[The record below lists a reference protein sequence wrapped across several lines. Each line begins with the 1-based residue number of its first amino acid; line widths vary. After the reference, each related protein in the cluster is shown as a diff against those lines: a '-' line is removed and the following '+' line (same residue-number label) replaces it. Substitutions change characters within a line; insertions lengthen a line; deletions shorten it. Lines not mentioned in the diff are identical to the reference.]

1 MFLFKKNKKQ
11 NKVTW
16 RTKHAPGWKYG
27 LVIDTTF
34 FAFLVSIIADS
45 LLLIF
50 LLIIAFSV
58 LFTFYRFVESLYF
71 TFASFHA

>member
-1 MFLFKKNKKQ
+1 MFLFKKKQ

-16 RTKHAPGWKYG
+16 RTKYAPGWKYG

-34 FAFLVSIIADS
+34 FAFLLSIFADS
-45 LLLIF
+45 LLSIF